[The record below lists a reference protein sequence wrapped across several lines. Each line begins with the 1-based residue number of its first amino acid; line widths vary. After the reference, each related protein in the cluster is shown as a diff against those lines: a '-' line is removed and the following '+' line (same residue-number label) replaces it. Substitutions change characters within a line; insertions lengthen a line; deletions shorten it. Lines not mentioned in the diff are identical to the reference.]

1 MEQSRWRLGGH
12 TSCPPPGS
20 SASRGPRGAS
30 GGPCGGSR
38 LWRLHGPGACGDSWA
53 RRSLSLSLSLP
64 VKMTGAP
71 AAQPRRWWH
80 GQNGDTCRAA
90 GGFLAGRSGAAQS
103 QEAAWVAVRALARQ
117 SCRCPRAKG
126 ASGYGWRVE
135 LSPQRCSQQLSGCLV
150 PGGTG
155 EGPAGG
161 WSLGQR
167 APRRSSRPR
176 PAALRGNQARCGFV
190 LTVCCRTSSSC
201 DGPGSAFHTPGHR
214 RRRRPP
220 RTTASRWLRDEA
232 VWPQGR
238 DSHTPRFKFP

>member
-1 MEQSRWRLGGH
+1 MV
-12 TSCPPPGS
+12 
-20 SASRGPRGAS
+20 S
-30 GGPCGGSR
+30 GGPHELPPEVLLQVGVRSAPQGVRVAGHVSGGCMGLAR
-38 LWRLHGPGACGDSWA
+38 AGIRGRGDP
-53 RRSLSLSLSLP
+53 LSLSLSLP

-71 AAQPRRWWH
+71 AAQPRQWWH

-103 QEAAWVAVRALARQ
+103 QEAAWVAVRALAWQ

-126 ASGYGWRVE
+126 ASGHGWRVE

-167 APRRSSRPR
+167 APRRSSRPC

-214 RRRRPP
+214 RQRRPP

-232 VWPQGR
+232 VWPRGR

>member
-1 MEQSRWRLGGH
+1 MTGVTAWRASAGTRAAAPNHRGLVSTSRAAAAAWSRAGGVWGA
-12 TSCPPPGS
+12 TRAAPPQVLLQVWVRAARPV
-20 SASRGPRGAS
+20 S
-30 GGPCGGSR
+30 GGCTGLARAGIR
-38 LWRLHGPGACGDSWA
+38 GRGDP
-53 RRSLSLSLSLP
+53 LSLSLP

-71 AAQPRRWWH
+71 ATQPRRWWH

-103 QEAAWVAVRALARQ
+103 QEAARVAVGALALQ

-126 ASGYGWRVE
+126 ASGHGWRVE

-167 APRRSSRPR
+167 APRRSSRP
-176 PAALRGNQARCGFV
+176 PPHTLRGNQAQCGFV
-190 LTVCCRTSSSC
+190 
-201 DGPGSAFHTPGHR
+201 
-214 RRRRPP
+214 
-220 RTTASRWLRDEA
+220 
-232 VWPQGR
+232 
-238 DSHTPRFKFP
+238 